1 VMVQNPSKIKI
12 SKVIIKNI
20 KGTSGTKEGII
31 LACSSGVP
39 CEGVEISNVD
49 LTFKGAP
56 VIVTCSN
63 VKPKITGKTPACTAP
78 STKKE

>member
-1 VMVQNPSKIKI
+1 
-12 SKVIIKNI
+12 
-20 KGTSGTKEGII
+20 
-31 LACSSGVP
+31 LGVP

-56 VIVTCSN
+56 VIATCSN
-63 VKPKITGKTPACTAP
+63 VKPKITGKAPACTTP

>member
-1 VMVQNPSKIKI
+1 MVQNPSKIKI

-56 VIVTCSN
+56 VIATCSN
-63 VKPKITGKTPACTAP
+63 VKPKITGKAPACTAP

>member
-1 VMVQNPSKIKI
+1 MMIQNPSKIKI
-12 SKVIIKNI
+12 SKVVIKNI

-49 LTFKGAP
+49 LTFNGAQA
-56 VIVTCSN
+56 IATCSN
-63 VKPKITGKTPACTAP
+63 VKPKITGKAPACTAP
-78 STKKE
+78 GAKKE